1 MGWPFSPI
9 VCYKNIEKN
18 IIEIKKGRSII
29 SALLIFYKN
38 IVILLKVGFRANCR
52 QLSSI
57 FRFFV
62 SAIKEY
68 LLTVFAPVCSFGA
81 ELFY

>member
-1 MGWPFSPI
+1 MVLLFSPI

-57 FRFFV
+57 LGFLYPRLK
-62 SAIKEY
+62 SI
-68 LLTVFAPVCSFGA
+68 C
-81 ELFY
+81 